1 MVSTEI
7 NWLLVAALVVGYL
20 FTFLS
25 STILVRIVINSVS
38 GKERK
43 TRKRSIIDT
52 GFVVG
57 ICENFIIITFILAN
71 EIIGLALVFSAKTI
85 VRHKEISGEPEYYL
99 VGTMVNFT
107 YSLFMAMLIKYVIS
121 FI

>member
-1 MVSTEI
+1 MVSIEI

-43 TRKRSIIDT
+43 TRKRNIIDT

-57 ICENFIIITFILAN
+57 ICENFVIITFILAN
-71 EIIGLALVFSAKTI
+71 EILGLALVFTAKTI
-85 VRHKEISGEPEYYL
+85 ARHKEISREPEYYL

>member
-1 MVSTEI
+1 MILTEI
-7 NWLLVAALVVGYL
+7 NWLFMVVLVVGYL
-20 FTFLS
+20 ITFLS
-25 STILVRIVINSVS
+25 STILVRIVITLV
-38 GKERK
+38 
-43 TRKRSIIDT
+43 RKREGKTGKLNVLDT

-71 EIIGLALVFSAKTI
+71 EVIGLALVFAAKTI

-107 YSLFMAMLIKYVIS
+107 YSLFMAFLIKYVITL
-121 FI
+121 I